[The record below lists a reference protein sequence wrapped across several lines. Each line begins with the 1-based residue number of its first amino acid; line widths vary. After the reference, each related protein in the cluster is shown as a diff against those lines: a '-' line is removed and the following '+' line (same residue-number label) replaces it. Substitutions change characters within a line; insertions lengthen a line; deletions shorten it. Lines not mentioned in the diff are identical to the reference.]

1 MHKSDKIKYI
11 YYYLF
16 LFSVN
21 IHIMFMFCTIP
32 HLASSSDLYVFVY
45 ASVPQLLLVYQILL
59 QINISQ
65 TFSHTHN
72 PTPLSPCLFVI
83 FR

>member
-32 HLASSSDLYVFVY
+32 HVASSSDLYVCVY
-45 ASVPQLLLVYQILL
+45 ASMPP
-59 QINISQ
+59 
-65 TFSHTHN
+65 TFTRVSDTITDKHF
-72 PTPLSPCLFVI
+72 PDVFSYL
-83 FR
+83 